1 MLSPEPTGRVRAPT
15 RTRTP
20 RVPPATP
27 ARVERASWLAP
38 SRSRDALLS
47 WGARCV
53 RECGGI
59 GRREPETSFSRVAA
73 GRRPAARRLP
83 ISRAG
88 RSRSRKPRRLGTPQR
103 AMENVPMGAMELQPA
118 GPGHPCKRMRLG
130 GRQNNMPEEFCMAS
144 TCVLPPRSPRWRRTN
159 VLRAYLKWTALRL
172 SLTRLA
178 RPSRIRKQQE
188 RETVQQTQGRNLRVT
203 VLPGPPR
210 GTTQTPCASHP
221 AKTSHATRHRKD
233 PLLALRKV
241 SFF

>member
-1 MLSPEPTGRVRAPT
+1 MLSPEPIGRVRAPT

-53 RECGGI
+53 RECVGI
-59 GRREPETSFSRVAA
+59 GRREPDTSFSRVAA
-73 GRRPAARRLP
+73 GRRLADCRFLGPAADARESHDGLAQRSARWRTYPWGRWNYSRRDP
-83 ISRAG
+83 ATRVSACDSADVRTTC
-88 RSRSRKPRRLGTPQR
+88 RKSSAWPRRASFLR
-103 AMENVPMGAMELQPA
+103 A
-118 GPGHPCKRMRLG
+118 RLDG
-130 GRQNNMPEEFCMAS
+130 DAPTFF
-144 TCVLPPRSPRWRRTN
+144 
-159 VLRAYLKWTALRL
+159 RAYLKWTALRL

-210 GTTQTPCASHP
+210 GTTQTPCASLP
-221 AKTSHATRHRKD
+221 AKTSHPTRHRKD